1 MTLEV
6 AARMAARED
15 GPLVGRTDEL
25 ASLQQTLDGLDRG
38 SPSAVAL
45 VGEPGIG
52 KTRLLRELAVRAEQR
67 EYLVL
72 SGSASE
78 LERDLPFSAFVDALD
93 EYVESLDRNRL
104 SALDNDVQAEL
115 AHVFP
120 SLSSLAGRR
129 KVALQH
135 ERYRSHRAVRA
146 LLEQLAE
153 TAPLVLVLDDFHW
166 ADSASVELLGALLR
180 RPPGA
185 PVLIAFALR
194 PRQLSDRLAAAL
206 APAHRVAALSRIE
219 LSTLSADE
227 TRQFLGETVA
237 AADAGALYEQSGGN
251 PFYLEQLAW
260 SLDRTAET
268 RPAAE
273 VSLSGVPTAVV
284 ASLGEELSLLSGA
297 GRLLLEGAAVAGDPF
312 EAELAAAAS
321 GTSEAA
327 SIDLLDELLRVDLI
341 RSTDVPRRFRFRHP
355 LVRRAVYETS
365 AGAWRLGA
373 HERCAEAL
381 AARGASATARA
392 HHVERSAREG
402 DLVAVAVLREAGET
416 AAPLAPASA
425 AQWFGG
431 ALRLLPETA
440 STEERV
446 ALLLARADSLAAT
459 GRFVESHASLLDCIE
474 IVQRDAPAWRVRV
487 TTACAAVEHLLGLQ
501 SEAHRHLATALAE
514 LGDSRSAEAV
524 ELMIELSL
532 DGFHVGDFE
541 AMRSWAER
549 AVAAATALGER
560 ALVAG
565 ALSVRAWGGAMAG
578 DGEQAQTHCDE
589 ATELVDELSDEEVA
603 RRLNTLAHLVGADVW
618 LDRYPAATR
627 HARRALEIC
636 RRTGQGE
643 QFPLITQMLG
653 VSLWVQGK
661 PLEAEE
667 LFDGAV
673 EAARLADNAQ
683 NLAWNLFNRSLAALA
698 SGDLD
703 VALATAEE
711 SFELEV
717 DMEPGPIRTATAA
730 VLASALLEA
739 GQADRSVDLL
749 LTRVGGE
756 EGLRVIGGGWRA
768 RFLEVLVRA
777 LLATGRRDDAARAA
791 TVTQACAD
799 AVSLPTATGM
809 ASVAAAALA
818 LDAGEPTT
826 AVQRALAGAA
836 AFEAAGALWDAARAR
851 ELAGRALAR
860 AGDRDRAV
868 LELELAATTFD
879 SFGSLRYRDQAEREL
894 GKLGRRIHRRTRPGK
909 ADGTGIESLTARELQ
924 VAELVVDGRT
934 NPEIAAQLFLSN
946 KTVESHLRNI
956 FRKMNVAS
964 RVELALAIERAMRAA
979 SAQQT

>member
-1 MTLEV
+1 MLG
-6 AARMAARED
+6 MAARAAHEYRS
-15 GPLVGRTDEL
+15 LVGRTDEL
-25 ASLQQTLDGLDRG
+25 ASLEHALDELDRG
-38 SPSAVAL
+38 SPGAL
-45 VGEPGIG
+45 ALLGEPGIG
-52 KTRLLRELAVRAEQR
+52 KTRLLRELTVRAEQHAS
-67 EYLVL
+67 LVL

-93 EYVESLDRNRL
+93 EYVESLDPNRL
-104 SALDNDVQAEL
+104 SALDDDLQAEL

-120 SLSSLAGRR
+120 SLSSLARRR

-153 TAPLVLVLDDFHW
+153 RAPLVLVLDDFHW

-180 RPPGA
+180 RPPA
-185 PVLIAFALR
+185 AAVLIALALR
-194 PRQLSDRLAAAL
+194 PRQLSEHLAAAL
-206 APAHRVAALSRIE
+206 AAAHRAAALSRIE
-219 LSTLSADE
+219 LGTLSAEE
-227 TRQFLGETVA
+227 TRELLGETVA
-237 AADAGALYEQSGGN
+237 AADASVLYEQSGGN
-251 PFYLEQLAW
+251 PFYLEQLAR
-260 SLDRTAET
+260 SLDHPFEAS
-268 RPAAE
+268 PAAE
-273 VSLSGVPTAVV
+273 ISLSGVPSAVV
-284 ASLGEELSLLSGA
+284 AALGEELSLLSGV
-297 GRLLLEGAAVAGDPF
+297 GRLLLDGAAVAGDPF
-312 EAELAAAAS
+312 EPELAAAAAA
-321 GTSEAA
+321 TSEPAA
-327 SIDLLDELLRVDLI
+327 IDALDELLRIDLV
-341 RSTDVPRRFRFRHP
+341 RTTDMPRRFRFRHP
-355 LVRRAVYETS
+355 LVRRAVYETT
-365 AGAWRLGA
+365 AGAWRLRA

-392 HHVERSAREG
+392 HHIERSAREG
-402 DLVAVAVLREAGET
+402 DLAASAVLREAGEA

-425 AQWFGG
+425 AHWFGA
-431 ALRLLPETA
+431 ALRLLPET
-440 STEERV
+440 SPSEERV

-474 IVQRDAPAWRVRV
+474 IVQRDAEDWRVRV

-514 LGDSRSAEAV
+514 LGDAQSAEAV

-532 DGFHVGDFE
+532 DGFHAGDFE

-549 AVAAATALGER
+549 AVAAATPLGER
-560 ALVAG
+560 ALLAA

-578 DGEQAQTHCDE
+578 DGEQAQMHCDE
-589 ATELVDELSDEEVA
+589 ATEFVDQLSDVEVA
-603 RRLNTLAHLVGADVW
+603 RQLNTLAHLVGADVW

-643 QFPLITQMLG
+643 QFPLIVQMLG

-667 LFDGAV
+667 LFEGAV
-673 EAARLADNAQ
+673 EAARLSDNVQ

-698 SGDLD
+698 TGDLD
-703 VALATAEE
+703 MALATAEE
-711 SFELEV
+711 SFELEA
-717 DMEPGPIRTATAA
+717 DMQPGPIRVATAA

-739 GQADRSVDLL
+739 GQSDRSVDLL

-756 EGLRVIGGGWRA
+756 EGLRFIGGGWRA
-768 RFLEVLVRA
+768 RFLEVLTRA
-777 LLATGRRDDAARAA
+777 LLATGRRADAERAA
-791 TVTQACAD
+791 AATRACAD

-809 ASVAAAALA
+809 ASLAAAAIA
-818 LDAGEPTT
+818 LDAGEQTT
-826 AVQRALAGAA
+826 AVEQALAAAA
-836 AFEAAGALWDAARAR
+836 AFETAEALWDAARAR
-851 ELAGRALAR
+851 VLAGRALAR
-860 AGDRDRAV
+860 AGDNDRAA
-868 LELELAATTFD
+868 LELELAATAFD

-894 GKLGRRIHRRTRPGK
+894 GKLGRRVHRRTRPGK
-909 ADGTGIESLTARELQ
+909 TDGNGIETLTARELQ
-924 VAELVVDGRT
+924 VAQLVVDRRT

-964 RVELALAIERAMRAA
+964 RVELARAVERATHAA
-979 SAQQT
+979 TPPKT

>member
-1 MTLEV
+1 MTLRV
-6 AARMAARED
+6 AAHRARED
-15 GPLVGRTDEL
+15 EPLVGRTDEL
-25 ASLQQTLDGLDRG
+25 ASLEHALDELDHG
-38 SPSAVAL
+38 NPAAVAL
-45 VGEPGIG
+45 LGEPGIG
-52 KTRLLRELAVRAEQR
+52 KTRLLRELTARAEQR
-67 EYLVL
+67 SYLVL

-78 LERDLPFSAFVDALD
+78 LESDLPFSAFVDALD
-93 EYVESLDRNRL
+93 EYVESLDPNRL
-104 SALDNDVQAEL
+104 SALDDHVQAEL

-120 SLSSLAGRR
+120 SLSWLGDGP

-135 ERYRSHRAVRA
+135 ERHRSHRAVRA

-166 ADSASVELLGALLR
+166 ADLASVELLGALLR

-185 PVLIAFALR
+185 AVLIAPALR
-194 PRQLSDRLAAAL
+194 PRQLSERLATVL
-206 APAHRVAALSRIE
+206 APADRATALNRIE
-219 LSTLSADE
+219 LTTLNFAE
-227 TRQFLGETVA
+227 TRALLGEEVA
-237 AADAGALYEQSGGN
+237 AADASALYEQSGGN

-260 SLDRTAET
+260 SLDHAAET
-268 RPAAE
+268 SPAAE
-273 VSLSGVPTAVV
+273 ITLSGVPLAVA
-284 ASLGEELSLLSGA
+284 ASLGGELSLLSGA

-312 EAELAAAAS
+312 EPELAAAAAA
-321 GTSEAA
+321 TSEAA
-327 SIDLLDELLRVDLI
+327 AIDLLDELLRLDLV
-341 RSTDVPRRFRFRHP
+341 RSTDAPRRFRFRHP
-355 LVRRAVYETS
+355 LVRRAVYETTT
-365 AGAWRLGA
+365 GAWRIGA

-381 AARGASATARA
+381 AARGASAAARA

-402 DLVAVAVLREAGET
+402 DLGAVAVLRDAGE
-416 AAPLAPASA
+416 AAARLAPASA
-425 AQWFGG
+425 ARWFGA
-431 ALRLLPETA
+431 ALRLLPQTA
-440 STEERV
+440 PTDERL

-459 GRFVESHASLLDCIE
+459 GRFVESHASLLDCVE
-474 IVQRDAPAWRVRV
+474 IVQGDAEDWRVRA

-514 LGDSRSAEAV
+514 LGDPQSADAV

-532 DGFHVGDFE
+532 DGFHAGDFE

-560 ALVAG
+560 ALLAG

-578 DGEQAQTHCDE
+578 DGEQAQMHCDE
-589 ATELVDELSDEEVA
+589 ATELVDQLSDEEVA

-636 RRTGQGE
+636 RRTSQGE
-643 QFPLITQMLG
+643 QFPLIVQMLG

-667 LFDGAV
+667 LFEGAV
-673 EAARLADNAQ
+673 EAARLTDNAQ

-698 SGDLD
+698 TGDLD
-703 VALATAEE
+703 VALAAAEE
-711 SFELEV
+711 SFELEA
-717 DMEPGPIRTATAA
+717 DMQPGPIRTATAA

-749 LTRVGGE
+749 LTGVGGA
-756 EGLRVIGGGWRA
+756 EGLSIIGGGWQA
-768 RFLEVLVRA
+768 RFLEVLTRA
-777 LLATGRRDDAARAA
+777 LLATGQRTDAARAA
-791 TVTQACAD
+791 TATQACAD

-809 ASVAAAALA
+809 ASLAAAAIA
-818 LDAGEPTT
+818 LDAGDPTT
-826 AVQRALAGAA
+826 AVERALAAAA
-836 AFEAAGALWDAARAR
+836 AFEAAEALWDAARAR
-851 ELAGRALAR
+851 TLAGGALAR
-860 AGDRDRAV
+860 AGDNDRAAH
-868 LELELAATTFD
+868 ELELAATAFD

-894 GKLGRRIHRRTRPGK
+894 GKLGHRIHRRTRPGK
-909 ADGTGIESLTARELQ
+909 IDGNGIETLTARELQ
-924 VAELVVDGRT
+924 VAQLVVDRRT

-964 RVELALAIERAMRAA
+964 RVELARAVEHATRVA
-979 SAQQT
+979 SPQQT

>member
-1 MTLEV
+1 
-6 AARMAARED
+6 MALGTTAKKAHED
-15 GPLVGRTDEL
+15 GSLVGRADEL
-25 ASLQQTLDGLDRG
+25 ASLQQALDGLDRSG
-38 SPSAVAL
+38 PRAVAL

-78 LERDLPFSAFVDALD
+78 LEGDLPFSAFVDALD

-104 SALDNDVQAEL
+104 SALDDDVQAEL
-115 AHVFP
+115 ARVFP
-120 SLSSLAGRR
+120 SLSSLADGQR
-129 KVALQH
+129 VALQH

-153 TAPLVLVLDDFHW
+153 RTPLVLVLDDFHW

-185 PVLIAFALR
+185 KVLIAVAVR
-194 PRQLSDRLAAAL
+194 PRQLSERLAAAL
-206 APAHRVAALSRIE
+206 APAHRAEALSRIE

-227 TRQFLGETVA
+227 TRQFLGGKVNA
-237 AADAGALYEQSGGN
+237 AEASALYEQTGGN

-260 SLDRTAET
+260 SLDRVAET
-268 RPAAE
+268 GPAAE
-273 VSLSGVPTAVV
+273 ISLPGVPSAVV
-284 ASLGEELSLLSGA
+284 ASLAEELSLLSSV

-312 EAELAAAAS
+312 EAELAAAAAA
-321 GTSEAA
+321 TSEAA
-327 SIDLLDELLRVDLI
+327 AIDLLDELLQLDLV

-355 LVRRAVYETS
+355 LVRRAVYETT
-365 AGAWRLGA
+365 AVGWRLGA

-402 DLVAVAVLREAGET
+402 DLAAVAVLREAGEA

-425 AQWFGG
+425 AQWLGG

-440 STEERV
+440 PSEERV
-446 ALLLARADSLAAT
+446 ALMLARADSLAAT

-474 IVQRDAPAWRVRV
+474 IVQRGAESWRVRV

-501 SEAHRHLATALAE
+501 SEAHRHLANALAE
-514 LGDSRSAEAV
+514 VGDSQSAEAV

-532 DGFHVGDFE
+532 DGFHAGDFE
-541 AMRSWAER
+541 AMRRCAER
-549 AVAAATALGER
+549 AVAAATPLGER
-560 ALVAG
+560 ALLAA

-578 DGEQAQTHCDE
+578 DGDQAQTHCDE
-589 ATELVDELSDEEVA
+589 ATELVDQLSDDEVA
-603 RRLNTLAHLVGADVW
+603 QRLNTLAHLVAADVW

-627 HARRALEIC
+627 HARRALDIC
-636 RRTGQGE
+636 RKTGQGE
-643 QFPLITQMLG
+643 QFPLIMQMLG

-673 EAARLADNAQ
+673 EAARLSDNVQ

-698 SGDLD
+698 TGNLD

-711 SFELEV
+711 SFELEA
-717 DMEPGPIRTATAA
+717 DMQPGPIRTATAA

-739 GQADRSVDLL
+739 GRAERSADLL

-756 EGLRVIGGGWRA
+756 EGLLVIGGGWRA
-768 RFLEVLVRA
+768 RFLEVLTRA
-777 LLATGRRDDAARAA
+777 LLATGRPADAARAA
-791 TVTQACAD
+791 TATQACAD

-809 ASVAAAALA
+809 ASLAAAAIA
-818 LDAGEPTT
+818 LDAGEPAT
-826 AVQRALAGAA
+826 AVERALAAAA
-836 AFEAAGALWDAARAR
+836 AFEAAEALWDAARAR
-851 ELAGRALAR
+851 ELAGRAFAR
-860 AGDRDRAV
+860 AGHSERAA
-868 LELELAATTFD
+868 LELELAATAFD

-909 ADGTGIESLTARELQ
+909 TDGTGIETLTARELQ

-956 FRKMNVAS
+956 FRKMNVTS
-964 RVELALAIERAMRAA
+964 RVELALAVERAVRAR
-979 SAQQT
+979 SAHQT